1 MQQKEALGYLF
12 NISSRF
18 YRRAVDQAL
27 EKYDLTASQCAV
39 VRMLL
44 HQGEMTQAEIAD
56 QFSSDRAT
64 IGSVIMKLHEKKF
77 LKKTLSDS
85 DRRAYV
91 VSLTP
96 KARKIADEIDRISED
111 VAKKALGGLSKDE
124 IQHLYKV
131 LNQIIC
137 NLS

>member
-1 MQQKEALGYLF
+1 
-12 NISSRF
+12 
-18 YRRAVDQAL
+18 
-27 EKYDLTASQCAV
+27 
-39 VRMLL
+39 MLL

-64 IGSVIMKLHEKKF
+64 IGSVIMKLHKKKF
-77 LKKTLSDS
+77 LKKTLSNS

-91 VSLTP
+91 ISLTP
-96 KARKIADEIDRISED
+96 KAREIADEIEQISEA
-111 VAKKALGGLSKDE
+111 VAKKALGGLSEDE
-124 IQHLYKV
+124 IKHLYKA

>member
-1 MQQKEALGYLF
+1 MDKQEALGYLF
-12 NISSRF
+12 SISSRF
-18 YRRAVDQAL
+18 YKRAVDQAL
-27 EKYDLTASQCAV
+27 EKYDLTTSQCAV

-64 IGSVIMKLHEKKF
+64 IGSVIMKLHKKKF
-77 LKKTLSDS
+77 LKKTLSNS

-91 VSLTP
+91 ISLTP
-96 KARKIADEIDRISED
+96 KAREIADEIEQISEA
-111 VAKKALGGLSKDE
+111 VAKKALGGLSEDE
-124 IQHLYKV
+124 IKHLYKA